1 MAGNNK
7 SPESAAIRLSLYLG
21 HLRTMKKERVI
32 SSEEFAQFIGTSGA
46 RVRKDLCYFG
56 QFGIA
61 GKGYLVGELQEEIS
75 KILGLDKAWG
85 VALVGVGKLGSA
97 LLGYDGFRKSGFN
110 IKVGFDVKSSIIGKK
125 IAGVPVYHPY
135 QMPEMIREQK
145 IRMGIV
151 AVPVKAA
158 QESIDLLVISGVEAI
173 LNFSP
178 IAVVAPSYVKLMQAD
193 LTNQLEIMSYSIIN
207 KAKKETQA
215 RIS

>member
-1 MAGNNK
+1 MAGNK
-7 SPESAAIRLSLYLG
+7 SPESAAIRLSLYLR
-21 HLRTMKKERVI
+21 HLRKMKKERII
-32 SSEEFAQFIGTSGA
+32 SSEELAQFIGTSGA

-110 IKVGFDVKSSIIGKK
+110 IRISFDVKSNIIGKK

-135 QMPEMIREQK
+135 QIPKMIREQK

-151 AVPVKAA
+151 AVPVKAP

-178 IAVVAPSYVKLMQAD
+178 ITVIAPADAKLMQVD
-193 LTNQLEIMSYSIIN
+193 FTNQLEIMSYFITN
-207 KAKKETQA
+207 KVKEKTQA
-215 RIS
+215 RLF